1 MTSLLFFQIMIV
13 LGILHTQVVST
24 AVSNTDGISLRSRH
38 QRLVMAIGHLPSK
51 SVRNYEDEE
60 S

>member
-1 MTSLLFFQIMIV
+1 MIV